1 MSRLR
6 LIFRPPPFKPYRR
19 PQGPGRYARAP
30 QFELPLQSGF
40 RWSYLWYGG
49 VLALGIT
56 TGLAARQFAAPL
68 GLPTPG
74 SPEDK
79 LIVESL
85 GQDIDQLDIVRTLRK
100 QSFNLHADAP
110 ISGAGSGDKS
120 KVKGWVE
127 LAVDPTNDQE
137 GEAKTGILDA
147 LSGTRGF
154 GVQRAFW
161 NAETREMVAVVWI
174 GGGLSGWPGVA
185 HGGAIATIFEETM
198 ARMVRGPSGAVGM
211 YTIQTLSAL
220 SSGRSKW
227 LKKVCE
233 ADICSFRTNP
243 PPYLVKHNVR
253 EANIQSRFLHTSRV
267 IFATEPTP
275 NRTSSRTRNG
285 TYKEL
290 AGMVVSEE
298 GFDQAS
304 RF

>member
-85 GQDIDQLDIVRTLRK
+85 GQDIDRLDIVRTLRK

-147 LSGTRGF
+147 LSGTQGF

-220 SSGRSKW
+220 SSTRSK
-227 LKKVCE
+227 
-233 ADICSFRTNP
+233 
-243 PPYLVKHNVR
+243 
-253 EANIQSRFLHTSRV
+253 
-267 IFATEPTP
+267 
-275 NRTSSRTRNG
+275 
-285 TYKEL
+285 
-290 AGMVVSEE
+290 
-298 GFDQAS
+298 
-304 RF
+304 

>member
-1 MSRLR
+1 MSRVR
-6 LIFRPPPFKPYRR
+6 QIFQSPPFKPYG
-19 PQGPGRYARAP
+19 PSLGPGRYAKTP
-30 QFELPLQSGF
+30 QVELPLQSRF
-40 RWSYLWYGG
+40 RWSYFWYGG

-56 TGLAARQFAAPL
+56 TGLGARQFAAPL
-68 GLPTPG
+68 GLPSPG

-85 GQDIDQLDIVRTLRK
+85 GQDIDRLEIVRTLRK

-127 LAVDPTNDQE
+127 LDVAPTEDQE
-137 GEAKTGILDA
+137 GEGRSGILGA

-198 ARMVRGPSGAVGM
+198 ARMIRGPSGAVGM
-211 YTIQTLSAL
+211 YTIQRLSKTIDFWK
-220 SSGRSKW
+220 S
-227 LKKVCE
+227 VQDC
-233 ADICSFRTNP
+233 
-243 PPYLVKHNVR
+243 
-253 EANIQSRFLHTSRV
+253 
-267 IFATEPTP
+267 
-275 NRTSSRTRNG
+275 
-285 TYKEL
+285 
-290 AGMVVSEE
+290 M
-298 GFDQAS
+298 
-304 RF
+304 

>member
-1 MSRLR
+1 VNTGAKPLNSVPRSGKLPSSPSQDHEISSTSLATAGDRARHVAIAPYLPASTFQTLSPTARSRPICQSTAIR
-6 LIFRPPPFKPYRR
+6 ASPPIR
-19 PQGPGRYARAP
+19 
-30 QFELPLQSGF
+30 LPLVVSLVWWCPRIGNHHWF
-40 RWSYLWYGG
+40 SC
-49 VLALGIT
+49 
-56 TGLAARQFAAPL
+56 APICRST
-68 GLPTPG
+68 PTPG

-85 GQDIDQLDIVRTLRK
+85 GQDIDRLDIVRTLRK

-174 GGGLSGWPGVA
+174 GVA

-220 SSGRSKW
+220 SSTRSK
-227 LKKVCE
+227 
-233 ADICSFRTNP
+233 
-243 PPYLVKHNVR
+243 
-253 EANIQSRFLHTSRV
+253 
-267 IFATEPTP
+267 
-275 NRTSSRTRNG
+275 
-285 TYKEL
+285 
-290 AGMVVSEE
+290 
-298 GFDQAS
+298 
-304 RF
+304 